1 MMKLNGTYSIDKFI
15 DEALYNKKFGYY
27 SQSKPFGK
35 EGDFTTAPLIT
46 PIFSEMIS
54 IWIISFWI
62 KIGKPKKFSFVEL
75 GPGNGVFCKTF
86 CNTLKNFPAFKKSIK
101 IYLLEKSEKLTN
113 IQKDLIKEKNVNWI
127 KNLNQIKNGP
137 VLFFGNEF
145 FDSIPIKQFEVK
157 KSKIYEKFIEF
168 QKGKFK
174 KFILKKNFKK
184 NDKET

>member
-1 MMKLNGTYSIDKFI
+1 MKTY
-15 DEALYNKKFGYY
+15 LKFGYY

-35 EGDFTTAPLIT
+35 DGDFTTAPLIT
-46 PIFSEMIS
+46 PMFSEMIS

-62 KIGKPKKFSFVEL
+62 KVGKPKKFSFVEL

-101 IYLLEKSEKLTN
+101 IYLLEKSEKLKKT
-113 IQKDLIKEKNVNWI
+113 QRDLIKEKNVTWI
-127 KNLNQIKNGP
+127 KNLNQIKSGP
-137 VLFFGNEF
+137 ILFFGNEF

-168 QKGKFK
+168 KKGKFK

-184 NDKET
+184 NGKKT